1 MASKKTYVEGIGP
14 SYVNYQVLWAYE
26 FLAGIFWQANFNDF
40 LYSDCSVLGTFKAAK
55 LYKVV
60 ILAPKLIYR
69 SYIM

>member
-1 MASKKTYVEGIGP
+1 MASKKTYVERKGP
-14 SYVNYQVLWAYE
+14 IYVNNPFLWAYE

-60 ILAPKLIYR
+60 ILAPKLIYI
-69 SYIM
+69 S